1 MIAVNTK
8 NILYICGGA
17 FDGIEKKI
25 AMRLNTRV
33 VGYTAGKK
41 TAEIDRDNLL
51 QYVSPQDL
59 KSFGLIPEIIGRLPI
74 LTYLEPLDKKSLRR
88 ILTEPRNSIIKQY
101 VKLFEMDDIK
111 LTFDEGALDFI
122 VEKAIEFKLGARG
135 LRSIAEN
142 IMMDAMFDMP
152 SSDEKSLVI
161 TREYAEEKLA
171 KTNML
176 TLH

>member
-51 QYVSPQDL
+51 QYVSPL
-59 KSFGLIPEIIGRLPI
+59 PAPKSM
-74 LTYLEPLDKKSLRR
+74 
-88 ILTEPRNSIIKQY
+88 
-101 VKLFEMDDIK
+101 V
-111 LTFDEGALDFI
+111 
-122 VEKAIEFKLGARG
+122 VEAHQR
-135 LRSIAEN
+135 
-142 IMMDAMFDMP
+142 
-152 SSDEKSLVI
+152 
-161 TREYAEEKLA
+161 
-171 KTNML
+171 
-176 TLH
+176 